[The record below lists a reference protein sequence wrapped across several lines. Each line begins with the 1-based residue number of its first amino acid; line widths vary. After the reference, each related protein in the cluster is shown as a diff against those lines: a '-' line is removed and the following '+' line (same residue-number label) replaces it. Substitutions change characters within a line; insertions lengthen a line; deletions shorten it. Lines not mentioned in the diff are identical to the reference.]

1 MTSMPTFDKLLT
13 KVPDCA
19 VSHYIV
25 VVLPSAG
32 GAEIGGQDVISPFDA
47 GYLPRL
53 ELPPPP
59 PAAPP
64 PPALRD
70 KQPLEV
76 SNWKDL
82 DPAIRRQVV
91 MEWVEAVLSRIL
103 KDGETSPVSLVCYIC
118 QMWSLTLGLA

>member
-1 MTSMPTFDKLLT
+1 MPTFDKLLT

-25 VVLPSAG
+25 VVLPSTG
-32 GAEIGGQDVISPFDA
+32 GAEIGGQDVISPFGA

-70 KQPLEV
+70 KQPVEV

-91 MEWVEAVLSRIL
+91 ME
-103 KDGETSPVSLVCYIC
+103 
-118 QMWSLTLGLA
+118 